1 MNIELFYLLC
11 LAVLYLYIF
20 ELIKCSVIYY
30 RLFSSAVF
38 NDVFEQWSKPE
49 IQKQPVDDLV
59 LQLKAIGIN
68 KVVNFP
74 FPSPPDIVQ
83 LNAAGRRLS
92 LLGAL
97 PPQPLNSKNGMI
109 FFKYFE

>member
-1 MNIELFYLLC
+1 M
-11 LAVLYLYIF
+11 
-20 ELIKCSVIYY
+20 
-30 RLFSSAVF
+30 
-38 NDVFEQWSKPE
+38 
-49 IQKQPVDDLV
+49 DDLV

-97 PPQPLNSKNGMI
+97 PPVNGNNGTN
-109 FFKYFE
+109 FFLALCI